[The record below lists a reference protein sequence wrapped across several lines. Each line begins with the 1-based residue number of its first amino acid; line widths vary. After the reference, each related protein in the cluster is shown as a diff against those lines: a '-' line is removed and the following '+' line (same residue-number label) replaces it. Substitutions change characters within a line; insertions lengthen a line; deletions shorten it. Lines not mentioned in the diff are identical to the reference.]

1 MKGETM
7 WIVKAKLQ
15 DNGGVIYDEAFVS
28 DTFDA
33 VANVKR
39 IEDYVAPDRL
49 IGVEIELATDI
60 TEGDR

>member
-1 MKGETM
+1 M
-7 WIVKAKLQ
+7 WVVKAKLW
-15 DNGGVIYDEAFVS
+15 DDDGGLAYKEVFVS

-49 IGVEIELATDI
+49 IGLEIEVATDI
-60 TEGDR
+60 TEGGSE

>member
-1 MKGETM
+1 M
-7 WIVKAKLQ
+7 WIVKAKLK
-15 DNGGVIYDEAFVS
+15 DTDGIIYDEAFVS

-49 IGVEIELATDI
+49 IGFEIEVATDI
-60 TEGDR
+60 TEGGSE

>member
-1 MKGETM
+1 M
-7 WIVKAKLQ
+7 WIVKATLK
-15 DNGGVIYDEAFVS
+15 DTDGVIYDEAFVS

-49 IGVEIELATDI
+49 IGFEIEVATDI
-60 TEGDR
+60 TEGG

>member
-1 MKGETM
+1 M

-15 DNGGVIYDEAFVS
+15 DNDGVIYDEAFVS

-49 IGVEIELATDI
+49 IGLEIEVATDI
-60 TEGDR
+60 TEGGSE